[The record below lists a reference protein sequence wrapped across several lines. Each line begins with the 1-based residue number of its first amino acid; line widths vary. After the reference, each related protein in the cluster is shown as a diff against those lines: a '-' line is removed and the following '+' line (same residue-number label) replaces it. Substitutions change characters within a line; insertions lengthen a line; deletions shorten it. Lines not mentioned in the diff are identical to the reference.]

1 MDMDKQGLQQLRG
14 KDVEDIEGK
23 CEEVGSIELSAVVVE
38 SIEWDKAGKTS
49 KLLEDIEVMGA
60 KLKSGG
66 TLVLCGINNA
76 EETEI
81 SASADAGY

>member
-38 SIEWDKAGKTS
+38 SMEWDKAGETS

-60 KLKSGG
+60 KLKSRG

>member
-14 KDVEDIEGK
+14 KDVEDIESK

-38 SIEWDKAGKTS
+38 SMEWDKAGETS

-60 KLKSGG
+60 KLKSRG
-66 TLVLCGINNA
+66 TLVLCGGINNA
-76 EETEI
+76 E
-81 SASADAGY
+81 DRD